1 MHCDIHA
8 LTARH
13 RAAELHAAAAAHE
26 RASAL
31 THRVRRRPEVLAAA
45 RRRVGWA
52 LVGTGLRLVQAERL
66 PVGAGY

>member
-8 LTARH
+8 LAAHH
-13 RAAELHAAAAAHE
+13 RATELRAAASAYG

-31 THRVRRRPEVLAAA
+31 TQRPRRPPEVLATA
-45 RRRVGWA
+45 RRRIGWA
-52 LVGTGLRLVQAERL
+52 LVGTGLRLVQAERH